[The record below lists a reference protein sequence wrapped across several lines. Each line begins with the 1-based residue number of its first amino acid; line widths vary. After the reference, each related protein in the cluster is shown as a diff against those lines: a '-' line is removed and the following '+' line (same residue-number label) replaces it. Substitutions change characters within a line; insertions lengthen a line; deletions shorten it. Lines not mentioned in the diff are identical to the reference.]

1 MQVRIKTDP
10 RSNGATIE
18 PTDADGVAMNEQING
33 CYAYDVRQQVGEPA
47 RATLFVFAE
56 TDVTAEAHKHR
67 NLADPVPSPS
77 QTPAT
82 SEVAPAAG
90 SGQAELTPGRF
101 AHHRHPQPT
110 AERLIRSRSGHVL
123 SPGLRSKALTEGDPW
138 PLCAGGSSARA

>member
-56 TDVTAEAHKHR
+56 TDVTAEADLVQVHR
-67 NLADPVPSPS
+67 SLIDRARDMAARLGN
-77 QTPAT
+77 PA
-82 SEVAPAAG
+82 VATAFG
-90 SGQAELTPGRF
+90 ELLGVSMK
-101 AHHRHPQPT
+101 QPEN
-110 AERLIRSRSGHVL
+110 A
-123 SPGLRSKALTEGDPW
+123 
-138 PLCAGGSSARA
+138 